1 MRLSFP
7 PPVRSPISRRA
18 SLCASLLSLALVIAG
33 VACGGGSEAVQRLT
47 GTPLVTGTP
56 LGARVLAFVANLQGP
71 TVIRTVNEFGSDLHE
86 PSSTGHATNTY
97 ASWSPDSQQIAFTS
111 RRGGSADVHVMN
123 RDGSNQRRLTF
134 ETSDEGFP
142 AWSPDGNRI
151 AFVSNR
157 DGNGEIYVMNADGA
171 SDSDRVWRPVA
182 R

>member
-1 MRLSFP
+1 
-7 PPVRSPISRRA
+7 
-18 SLCASLLSLALVIAG
+18 LALVIAG

-56 LGARVLAFVANLQGP
+56 LGARVLAFVANMQGP
-71 TVIRTVNEFGSDLHE
+71 TVIRTVNEFGSDFHE